1 MDKNEIIEKLRDDA
15 NYYGEYGKKYL
26 SNSDIKT
33 LLNNPLALGEPS
45 QPNPAFLVGGYFH
58 TAILEPDKLKK
69 YKVIQS
75 RTRNSKAYR
84 EMSDGELCLLQQEVD
99 NIELLTDTIM
109 SNQIC
114 HDLIRGGDVTYEQP
128 GIMEIEGAMWKGK
141 ADIINHSEQLI
152 IDLKTTNDIHTFKNS
167 AWKYNYDSQAYIYS
181 RLFGYDMVFIAID
194 KNTKQIGIFDCS
206 SDFLQR
212 GLNKVQKA
220 VEVYDLF
227 YKTEGFDHK
236 QYFIN
241 KTL

>member
-1 MDKNEIIEKLRDDA
+1 MDKNEIIEKLRDDV

-45 QPNPAFLVGGYFH
+45 KPNPAFLVGGYFH

-69 YKVIQS
+69 YKVIKS
-75 RTRNSKAYR
+75 KTRNSKAYR

-114 HDLIRGGDVTYEQP
+114 HDLIREGDVTYEQP